1 MCGQA
6 RILIELM
13 EQEVVKNP
21 PNDRR
26 ITPLH
31 LAAENGFLSICKYI
45 IDRIDDK
52 NPGDE
57 IGRTPLHFAA
67 AEGHL
72 EICQIL
78 VDNDVDLDQVKNP
91 LEISKIRKKAYTAYQ
106 YLLSIFLNYL
116 HKTAQT

>member
-1 MCGQA
+1 MLDCINDFFVSAIFMTYISFSSQIHAAAMCGQA

-57 IGRTPLHFAA
+57 TGRTPLHFAA
-67 AEGHL
+67 QNGHIG
-72 EICQIL
+72 ICELIINNTDTK
-78 VDNDVDLDQVKNP
+78 VC
-91 LEISKIRKKAYTAYQ
+91 II
-106 YLLSIFLNYL
+106 
-116 HKTAQT
+116 